1 MREDRRG
8 EERVTHTHTHRE
20 RLFND
25 GKIGE
30 EMREDRRGEERVTHT
45 HRERLFNDG
54 KIGEEMRED
63 RRGGGESHTH
73 TNTQRKIME

>member
-8 EERVTHTHTHRE
+8 RRESQTHRE

-30 EMREDRRGEERVTHT
+30 EMREDRRGEERVTNT
-45 HRERLFNDG
+45 H
-54 KIGEEMRED
+54 
-63 RRGGGESHTH
+63 
-73 TNTQRKIME
+73 TQRKIIQ